1 MLTEI
6 NPAETSSTETNE
18 SDWGEYN
25 YKNNME
31 FDEKVIAVLLRASE
45 TVKKDLD
52 TTYKN
57 YGLTF
62 SQYNVLRILN
72 NSKNGQNKVNIVSK
86 IMLVSSSNITGVT
99 QRLEKIGLLLRKQDP
114 SDERITVLEI
124 TPKGSRILKN
134 IQEAHLSKIS
144 SYLNEFSSQ
153 KKKSLFEDLKKVYRD
168 FRR

>member
-1 MLTEI
+1 MLNEI
-6 NPAETSSTETNE
+6 DPAETSE

-31 FDEKVIAVLLRASE
+31 FGEKVIAVLVRASE
-45 TVKKDLD
+45 TIKKDLD
-52 TTYKN
+52 MTYKN

-62 SQYNVLRILN
+62 SQYNVLRILS

-99 QRLEKIGLLLRKQDP
+99 QRLEKSGLLLRKQDP

-124 TPKGSRILKN
+124 TPKGSRILNN
-134 IQEAHLSKIS
+134 IQKSHLSKINN
-144 SYLNEFSSQ
+144 YLKDLSSQ
-153 KKKSLFEDLKKVYRD
+153 KQRNLFEDLKLLYKDVR
-168 FRR
+168 

>member
-1 MLTEI
+1 MLKEI
-6 NPAETSSTETNE
+6 DPAETNE
-18 SDWGEYN
+18 SDWGAYS

-31 FDEKVIAVLLRASE
+31 FGEKVIAVLFRASE
-45 TVKKDLD
+45 TIKKDLD
-52 TTYKN
+52 ITYKN

-72 NSKNGQNKVNIVSK
+72 NSKNGQNTVSNTSK

-99 QRLEKIGLLLRKQDP
+99 QRLEKSGLILRKQDP

-134 IQEAHLSKIS
+134 IQDAHLSQIN
-144 SYLNEFSSQ
+144 SYLKHISSQ
-153 KKKSLFEDLKKVYRD
+153 KQRELLEDLKLVYRD
-168 FRR
+168 VRKK

>member
-1 MLTEI
+1 MLK
-6 NPAETSSTETNE
+6 ETDPTETNE

-25 YKNNME
+25 YKNNMD
-31 FDEKVIAVLLRASE
+31 FDEKVIAALLRASE
-45 TVKKDLD
+45 TIKKDLD
-52 TTYKN
+52 LTYKN

-62 SQYNVLRILN
+62 SQYNLLRILN
-72 NSKNGQNKVNIVSK
+72 NSKNGQNKVSVTSK

-124 TPKGSRILKN
+124 TPKGARMLKN

-144 SYLNEFSSQ
+144 SYLKDFSKEKQ
-153 KKKSLFEDLKKVYRD
+153 RNLFENLKQVYKDVR
-168 FRR
+168 

>member
-1 MLTEI
+1 MPKETD
-6 NPAETSSTETNE
+6 PAETNE

-25 YKNNME
+25 YKNNMD
-31 FDEKVIAVLLRASE
+31 FDEKVIAALLRASE
-45 TVKKDLD
+45 TIKKDLD
-52 TTYKN
+52 ITYKN

-72 NSKNGQNKVNIVSK
+72 NSKNGQNKVSITSR

-99 QRLEKIGLLLRKQDP
+99 QRLEKSGLILRKQDP

-134 IQEAHLSKIS
+134 IQDAHLSKIN
-144 SYLNEFSSQ
+144 SYLKDFSGE
-153 KKKSLFEDLKKVYRD
+153 KKRNLLEDLKQVYKDVR
-168 FRR
+168 